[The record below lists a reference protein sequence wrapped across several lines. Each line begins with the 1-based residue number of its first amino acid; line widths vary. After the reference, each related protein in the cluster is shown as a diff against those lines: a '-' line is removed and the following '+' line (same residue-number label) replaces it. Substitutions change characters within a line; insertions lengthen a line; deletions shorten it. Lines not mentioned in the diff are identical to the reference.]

1 MAFGRASSHPIV
13 RSPLPGWRGADV
25 IDLMAGRSQG
35 GSMHRKLIALAAAVS
50 MVLLVSGVAAASI
63 TLFEEPLFDLGSVNG
78 QSGVGGF
85 PWKSA
90 PLGAIPACVPTPTNG
105 QYDQAVVAN
114 SVAPPGDPPGFGSQ
128 SLRMSN
134 ACASSEFFNQTYS
147 PQELQQVGE
156 QRPNKVFLA
165 EFAFIPTTPA
175 YQPGL
180 FISVSPDSG
189 EGSRMSWV
197 GLQDTAEGIQVSVN
211 DTPDVDGEFVAH
223 PGPLLDRTSPHRI
236 RFWIKVNQGIDNDL
250 VRISVDGVDLG
261 QCFTTWENY
270 YRTAPEQAPPPNR
283 NTPATINSLQFRTS
297 VPGPPALAG
306 NGYLFDNVSITPS
319 NGPGPPGCDVPI
331 EKTADSPTVTAGGRA
346 GYQITVR
353 NRGRLAARNLRACDR
368 LPRRMTFVS
377 ADRRLRR
384 IGRQRCLTI
393 PRLRPGQ
400 RVSFHLVLQVDADA
414 PQGRVTNTGDV
425 TPPPVTPPSSA
436 GLGSPASP
444 GGPPAVIATPK
455 PIATPNPIA
464 RAKAVVKIV
473 KRAQA
478 QRGRPRARPPFT
490 G

>member
-1 MAFGRASSHPIV
+1 
-13 RSPLPGWRGADV
+13 
-25 IDLMAGRSQG
+25 
-35 GSMHRKLIALAAAVS
+35 MHRKLIALAAAVS
-50 MVLLVSGVAAASI
+50 MVLLVSGVATASI
-63 TLFEEPLFDLGSVNG
+63 TLFEAPLYHFGSVNT

-90 PLGAIPACVPTPTNG
+90 PPGAIPSCNPTPTLG

-114 SVAPPGDPPGFGSQ
+114 TVAPTGEPPGFGSQ

-134 ACASSEFFNQTYS
+134 ACGSSEFFYQTYS
-147 PQELQQVGE
+147 PLELQQVGE
-156 QRPNKVFLA
+156 ARPNKVFLA
-165 EFAFIPTTPA
+165 EFAFIPTTPV
-175 YQPGL
+175 YQQGL

-211 DTPDVDGEFVAH
+211 DAPDVDGAFVAH

-236 RFWIKVNQGIDNDL
+236 RFWIKVNQGPDNDL

-283 NTPATINSLQFRTS
+283 NTPATINSLQFRSS
-297 VPGPPALAG
+297 VPGPAGLLG

-319 NGPGPPGCDVPI
+319 DGPGPPGCDVPI

-346 GYQITVR
+346 GFRLTVR
-353 NRGRLAARNLRACDR
+353 NRGRLAARNLRACDQI
-368 LPRRMTFVS
+368 PRQMTFVS

-384 IGRQRCLTI
+384 IGRKRCLTI
-393 PRLRPGQ
+393 PRLQPGQ
-400 RVSFHLVLQVDADA
+400 RVSFHVVLRVNANA
-414 PQGRVTNTGDV
+414 PQGRATNTGEV
-425 TPPPVTPPSSA
+425 TPPPVTTPSP
-436 GLGSPASP
+436 GPGSPASP

-455 PIATPNPIA
+455 PIAI
-464 RAKAVVKIV
+464 AKAAVKIV
-473 KRAQA
+473 KRAPA
-478 QRGRPRARPPFT
+478 QRPAARPPFT

>member
-1 MAFGRASSHPIV
+1 
-13 RSPLPGWRGADV
+13 
-25 IDLMAGRSQG
+25 
-35 GSMHRKLIALAAAVS
+35 MHRKLIALAAAVS

-283 NTPATINSLQFRTS
+283 NTPATINSLQFRSS

-319 NGPGPPGCDVPI
+319 DGPGPPGCDVPI

-346 GYQITVR
+346 GYRITVR

-368 LPRRMTFVS
+368 IPRQMTFVS

-384 IGRQRCLTI
+384 IGRQRCLAI
-393 PRLRPGQ
+393 PRLQPGQ
-400 RVSFHLVLQVDADA
+400 RVSFHLVLQVNANA
-414 PQGRVTNTGDV
+414 PQGRVTNTGEV
-425 TPPPVTPPSSA
+425 TPPLVTPPTTPPVTPPSPA
-436 GLGSPASP
+436 GPEIPGAPASP

-455 PIATPNPIA
+455 PIA
-464 RAKAVVKIV
+464 RVKAVVKIV
-473 KRAQA
+473 KRVPAQ
-478 QRGRPRARPPFT
+478 RPRARPPFT

>member
-1 MAFGRASSHPIV
+1 
-13 RSPLPGWRGADV
+13 
-25 IDLMAGRSQG
+25 
-35 GSMHRKLIALAAAVS
+35 MHRKLIALAAAVS

-63 TLFEEPLFDLGSVNG
+63 TLFERPLFHLGSVNG
-78 QSGVGGF
+78 QISVGGF

-90 PLGAIPACVPTPTNG
+90 PVGAIPACNPTPTLG

-114 SVAPPGDPPGFGSQ
+114 TVAPPGDPPGFGGQ

-134 ACASSEFFNQTYS
+134 ACASGEFFYQTYS
-147 PQELQQVGE
+147 PQELLQVGE
-156 QRPNKVFLA
+156 ARLNKVFIA
-165 EFAFIPTTPA
+165 EFAFMSKTRA

-180 FISVSPDSG
+180 FLSVSPDSG

-197 GLQDTAEGIQVSVN
+197 GLEDTPDGIRVSVN
-211 DTPDVDGEFVAH
+211 DTPDVDGKFVAH
-223 PGPLLDRTSPHRI
+223 PAPGPLLSHSSPHRI
-236 RFWIKVNQGIDNDL
+236 RFWIKVNQGPDNDL

-283 NTPATINSLQFRTS
+283 NTPATINSLQFRSS
-297 VPGPPALAG
+297 VPGPPALVG

-319 NGPGPPGCDVPI
+319 DGPGPPGCDVPI

-346 GYQITVR
+346 GYRITVR

-368 LPRRMTFVS
+368 IPRQMTFVS

-384 IGRQRCLTI
+384 IGRQRCLAI
-393 PRLRPGQ
+393 PRLQPGQ
-400 RVSFHLVLQVDADA
+400 RVSFHLVLQVDANA
-414 PQGRVTNTGDV
+414 SPGTLTNTGEV
-425 TPPPVTPPSSA
+425 TPPPVTPPSPA
-436 GLGSPASP
+436 APGSPASP
-444 GGPPAVIATPK
+444 GGPPAVIATTPK
-455 PIATPNPIA
+455 PIA
-464 RAKAVVKIV
+464 RVRAVVKVV

-478 QRGRPRARPPFT
+478 QRPRARPPFT

>member
-1 MAFGRASSHPIV
+1 
-13 RSPLPGWRGADV
+13 
-25 IDLMAGRSQG
+25 
-35 GSMHRKLIALAAAVS
+35 MHRKLIALAAAVS

-63 TLFEEPLFDLGSVNG
+63 TLFEQPLFRLGSVNG

-134 ACASSEFFNQTYS
+134 ACASGEFSNQTYS
-147 PQELQQVGE
+147 PQEPLPVGE
-156 QRPNKVFLA
+156 ARLNKVFIA
-165 EFAFIPTTPA
+165 EFSVMSKTTA

-180 FISVSPDSG
+180 FLSVSPDSG

-197 GLQDTAEGIQVSVN
+197 GLEDTAAGIRVSVN
-211 DTPDVDGEFVAH
+211 DTPDVDGKFVAH
-223 PGPLLDRTSPHRI
+223 PGPLLSHSSPHEI

-283 NTPATINSLQFRTS
+283 NTPATINSLQFRSS
-297 VPGPPALAG
+297 VAGPSALAG

-319 NGPGPPGCDVPI
+319 DGPGPPGCDVPI

-346 GYQITVR
+346 GFRITVR

-368 LPRRMTFVS
+368 IPRQMTFVS

-384 IGRQRCLTI
+384 IGRQRCLMI
-393 PRLRPGQ
+393 PLLRPRQ
-400 RVSFHLVLQVDADA
+400 RVSFHLVLQVDANA
-414 PQGRVTNTGDV
+414 SPGTLTNTGDI
-425 TPPPVTPPSSA
+425 TPPPVTPPAVPQIPA
-436 GLGSPASP
+436 GAPASP
-444 GGPPAVIATPK
+444 GGPPAVIATPER
-455 PIATPNPIA
+455 IA
-464 RAKAVVKIV
+464 RARATVRIV
-473 KRAQA
+473 KRPQG
-478 QRGRPRARPPFT
+478 QRGRVRARVPFT

>member
-1 MAFGRASSHPIV
+1 
-13 RSPLPGWRGADV
+13 
-25 IDLMAGRSQG
+25 
-35 GSMHRKLIALAAAVS
+35 MHRKLIALAAAVS
-50 MVLLVSGVAAASI
+50 MVLLVSGVATASI
-63 TLFEEPLFDLGSVNG
+63 TLFEAPLYHFGSVNT

-90 PLGAIPACVPTPTNG
+90 PLGAIPSCNPIPTLG

-114 SVAPPGDPPGFGSQ
+114 TVAPPGEPPGFGSQ

-134 ACASSEFFNQTYS
+134 ACASGEFFYQTYS
-147 PQELQQVGE
+147 PREPVQVGE
-156 QRPNKVFLA
+156 ARPNKVFIA
-165 EFAFIPTTPA
+165 EFAFLPTTPT

-180 FISVSPDSG
+180 FLSVSPDSG

-197 GLQDTAEGIQVSVN
+197 GLEDTPAGIQVSVN

-236 RFWIKVNQGIDNDL
+236 RFWIKVNPGIDNDL

-283 NTPATINSLQFRTS
+283 NTPATINSLQFRSS

-319 NGPGPPGCDVPI
+319 DGPGPPGCDVPI

-346 GYQITVR
+346 GYRITVR

-368 LPRRMTFVS
+368 IPRQMTFVS

-384 IGRQRCLTI
+384 IGRQRCLMI
-393 PRLRPGQ
+393 PLLRPRQ
-400 RVSFHLVLQVDADA
+400 RVSFHLVLQVDVNAS
-414 PQGRVTNTGDV
+414 PGTLTNTGDI
-425 TPPPVTPPSSA
+425 TPPPVTPPAVPQIPA
-436 GLGSPASP
+436 GAPASP
-444 GGPPAVIATPK
+444 GGPPAVIGTPK
-455 PIATPNPIA
+455 PIAI
-464 RAKAVVKIV
+464 AKAAVRIV
-473 KRAQA
+473 KRAPA
-478 QRGRPRARPPFT
+478 QRPAARVPFT

>member
-1 MAFGRASSHPIV
+1 
-13 RSPLPGWRGADV
+13 
-25 IDLMAGRSQG
+25 
-35 GSMHRKLIALAAAVS
+35 MHRKLIALAAAVS

-63 TLFEEPLFDLGSVNG
+63 TLFEPPLFHPGSVNG

-90 PLGAIPACVPTPTNG
+90 PLGAIPSCNPNPTLG

-114 SVAPPGDPPGFGSQ
+114 TVAPPGEPPGFGSQ

-134 ACASSEFFNQTYS
+134 ACASGEFFYQTYS
-147 PQELQQVGE
+147 PREEEQVGE
-156 QRPNKVFLA
+156 ARLKKVFMA
-165 EFAFIPTTPA
+165 QFSFMSKTRA

-180 FISVSPDSG
+180 FLSVSPDSG

-197 GLQDTAEGIQVSVN
+197 GLEDTPDGIQVSVN

-223 PGPLLDRTSPHRI
+223 PGPLLDRTSPHEI

-283 NTPATINSLQFRTS
+283 NTPATINSLQFRS
-297 VPGPPALAG
+297 GVQGPDELKKTG
-306 NGYLFDNVSITPS
+306 GYLFDNVSITPS
-319 NGPGPPGCDVPI
+319 DGPGPPGCDVPI

-346 GYQITVR
+346 GYRITVR

-368 LPRRMTFVS
+368 IPRQMTFVS

-384 IGRQRCLTI
+384 IGRQRCLAI
-393 PRLRPGQ
+393 PRLQPGQ
-400 RVSFHLVLQVDADA
+400 RVSFHLVLQVNPNA
-414 PQGRVTNTGDV
+414 PQGRVTNTGEV
-425 TPPPVTPPSSA
+425 TPPPVTTPSP
-436 GLGSPASP
+436 GPGSPASP
-444 GGPPAVIATPK
+444 GGPPAVIAT
-455 PIATPNPIA
+455 TPPPIA
-464 RAKAVVKIV
+464 RVRAVVKVV
-473 KRAQA
+473 KRVQA
-478 QRGRPRARPPFT
+478 QRPRARPPFT